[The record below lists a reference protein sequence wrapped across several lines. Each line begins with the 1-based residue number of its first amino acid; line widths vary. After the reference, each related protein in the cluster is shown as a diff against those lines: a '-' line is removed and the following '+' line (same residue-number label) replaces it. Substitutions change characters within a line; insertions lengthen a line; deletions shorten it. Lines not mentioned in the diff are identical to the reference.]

1 MQCYHDR
8 ISDEETEAESRTSV
22 AGRLKTCL
30 ISKFRLFLYT
40 MHALCIYVSI
50 VKVIYIFLSNKFP
63 VVFIDC
69 VSLNFTLHKIYMN
82 VSA

>member
-1 MQCYHDR
+1 M
-8 ISDEETEAESRTSV
+8 
-22 AGRLKTCL
+22 AGGLKTCL

-40 MHALCIYVSI
+40 VHALCIHVSI

-63 VVFIDC
+63 VIFIDC